1 VSNGIVN
8 AIVLPHTLRFNE
20 PATQATSARI
30 AESFGHPSAA
40 AAADVL
46 ASLLAPLP
54 IPHRLR
60 DIGLAQ
66 ADLDVIASAAMSD
79 FFISRNPQRVQGA
92 ADVRGILDAAW

>member
-1 VSNGIVN
+1 MRRPHRRP
-8 AIVLPHTLRFNE
+8 ARELPRAS
-20 PATQATSARI
+20 ATA
-30 AESFGHPSAA
+30 AA

-46 ASLLAPLP
+46 ASLLASLP

-79 FFISRNPQRVQGA
+79 FFISRSPQRVQDA